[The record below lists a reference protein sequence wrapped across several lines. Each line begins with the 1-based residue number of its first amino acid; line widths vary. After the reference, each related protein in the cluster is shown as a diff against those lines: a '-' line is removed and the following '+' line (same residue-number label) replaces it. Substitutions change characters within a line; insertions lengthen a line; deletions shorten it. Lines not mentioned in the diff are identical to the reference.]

1 MYEIDGV
8 QVTEDHLLNKAKKLG
23 ISLEEYLI
31 NNPSI
36 TKVEEQLPVSDNK
49 VEPLNSDEVNSLDL
63 YVQNMKSSDSK
74 PVRLPSFQ
82 EEEDFEAAKTK
93 DNFQSTIDN
102 VDNAVASADQA
113 LDMFPSWMQDIV
125 NSDGETTTKSD
136 INNSVKN
143 NVSLLQS
150 GEPAKEPA
158 KQETPST
165 LNDILGQFYTEE
177 EVQENLPDLALPL
190 EAEAVESTNLY
201 DIINKGEEVEVL
213 SDSEKV
219 DVNAS
224 VNWENVA
231 DYETAM
237 DQYNSLKYDI
247 VNNDQTTGE
256 EKLLKLNEL
265 EAPNSMIDYGNTR
278 VIRPEF
284 RKDFELKLK
293 PVTGVNLSGD
303 LSFDPTDEQRQAASD
318 AQGNTELFTLKD
330 LDTNF
335 DDAIQSSINEND
347 IIQGRMLSYMEIFKP
362 LIEEK
367 KNSLQKKY
375 AMTDPISLNAANE
388 ELMAYQNG
396 LLENALAGDKSVQT
410 QVDALI
416 EAGGVVYGEKL
427 KELDRAQSDFY
438 SSIDR
443 SKYDIRKT
451 FGDGI
456 LGDAISLMP
465 RALEATASWRD
476 LKSRTTTGLADWW
489 DGQMQNVFDPDVID
503 EEGNT
508 RYDNLPTNTLQ
519 ESLKNLKEGKDV
531 HGRDAYV
538 QQTGER
544 AGQIATW
551 EKIDG
556 ELQYDTR
563 ENQIAKIESLLAK
576 RSEPALKRRNERMAI
591 ERWADLAQ
599 KANYDLDEIGIGD
612 VVTGFVESLPYMA
625 AAGGAAVVE
634 VASGGT
640 ATPALLTL
648 IGALGTVA
656 NTTAFFADEY
666 DKGIRNAMEEQGL
679 DPNDP
684 QAYTE
689 AVLSNKYHN
698 TATNFASAGTQSL
711 LERLGTA
718 GLFKGFAAGFGKT
731 GRQGIKSIYGD
742 GMKTWIKSQPQ
753 RGLIL
758 GRTSVVE
765 GGTEVGQQLTSDIA
779 QAFNMNEY
787 GNPFKYTNG
796 KILQDNFVAGASIGL
811 FTAGGG
817 YVSGQ
822 TAAEVRNITRD
833 LAVKFDWNGRIKE
846 TAIAFQKQEQKIKD
860 MYEAGTL
867 TEKEYQEETEA
878 LSTIRNA
885 ALGTPKGFRAPAKEA
900 SIDLLIERKKLQN
913 KIESQ
918 DDAFT
923 GPAKDRVKEI
933 NQELAKIEIV
943 ESALQNQSGVSKALD
958 TEFIEAATDQEV
970 QEGLIAR
977 GYLDKRVTELLN
989 DPKRKG
995 KNKLTEEQAIEQAQ
1009 NEIEEAS
1016 KQRGFNFQDENVI
1029 FLNKD
1034 RISKSGAY
1042 FTGAH
1047 EILHQILKKTLAKND
1062 NSAKVLANALDKK
1075 LKSIKTSKL
1084 TGKDGAKLAAFY
1096 KRLEAYKNDP
1106 KITADKKAEEV
1117 VTLFSEALE
1126 YGQIKFDRKF
1136 LENTGDMFRRAAQN
1150 LAPETMG
1157 KLNFESAEDVYRFIK
1172 GFNKSLKKGKLTK
1185 AQKQAAEKGIDI
1197 SDKLVADLDKDV
1209 DLVEQ
1214 SGERA
1219 VDAAFGLGMDFAK
1232 DETLDNMMKNNEDP
1246 YFMAEEFRKDME
1258 YLADKTY
1265 GPNSNQDEVIKD
1277 KYAINRDALIDELV
1291 FDSQTNQGVNYLVKS
1306 YLKKKK
1312 DGTLD
1317 KIDKKDL
1324 AKIKQKNPNTKL
1336 KVGDDITMGMFVGGT
1351 RAGMPV
1357 KIFNIGA
1364 RVLGIKNVD
1373 TGPIK
1378 TKKDFSQ
1385 EKEGPSLR
1393 KTMGL
1398 YTSKEIDKMRTDI
1411 ESEKAKKGVGP
1422 NVLKD
1427 LDKQLEEVS
1436 VLEELSNTKVKKGPY
1451 KGLTYGQ
1458 VTEKI
1463 YDKAKQQIVKG
1474 ALISPTEVV
1483 NFLEQ
1488 EFRRKNLGLVDEV
1501 KALMGA
1507 PASVEY
1513 ENFLKE
1519 QGPKIYDKLKQRQV
1533 NKRFKEFKTPD
1544 IDPETGIQR
1553 RASTDESTAAG
1564 SRIKDKYAGNRQ
1576 FKKLDF
1582 DEDAWVDYH
1591 LRPKTGRPASKQTA
1605 LAEATAEIIGFDAAQ
1620 EVLADPE
1627 VVEKFEEAG
1636 KAEQLQDVVAQ
1647 VADQMNREVGFDFAK
1662 DEEGGP
1668 LNLSELTP
1676 EQFENQADILIDV
1689 LERDG
1694 YKDDNGNITKAMRD
1708 ALMEVDPSVAQMMTN
1723 LFEENTGLFGKDGFQ
1738 NILKESDRVSQD
1750 IKDRIKDRSLLLF
1763 RKGNIVEGVAD
1774 AFAAN
1779 TLALKGIIDSDVLI
1793 NLDKDLNIL
1802 GFKYGILDPA
1812 KLKKKTGEPGR
1823 YFGEFT
1829 KAKNISKA
1837 DKKLLKKMGLNPK
1850 DIIAM
1855 NKDASKLKKIL
1866 NDIWSQ
1872 ESVEGKLK
1880 ALQRNKLTID
1890 KANVANIKAF
1900 KYIAYKMQEGVRNRT
1915 IDANYAYQLLQAQTN
1930 IVKGFRALSGFE
1942 YVYLVD
1948 GKQTLPATRF
1958 SNKGAL
1964 KVEQV
1969 GSPEW
1974 DSYMDKLNDVAEYTD
1989 RFNIHK
1995 KRFSEEGIEGS
2006 ELDYRAA
2013 RQAYAD
2019 LIPKGEHLGP
2029 NANTMAELFEN
2040 IENGTLNESVLD
2052 NMLADHT
2059 QFFGPTYLMD
2069 VMDSKGIE
2077 FGPKTARTSKEGL
2090 YRLTK
2095 FLPPKYRKNVYSITG
2110 QDATTYIAKE
2120 IEFQK
2125 ALQQLNKKQREAV
2138 SEDSK
2143 ELNEYAGS
2151 LQSFSKDMSMEEVL
2165 SKAITLDKALE
2176 IARDPNAPVKK
2187 IRVFDFDDTLAT
2199 SNNIVSATRGEET
2212 IELNAEEFAKDG
2224 KRLMD
2229 EGWDMNFDDFNRVT
2243 DGGKGPLFSLAE
2255 KIRDARGT
2263 EEVYVLTA
2271 RAPQAQGAIYEFLK
2285 SQGLEIPLKNI
2296 TGLGN
2301 STGAAKANWIIDKAA
2316 EGYNDF
2322 YFADDAIQNVE
2333 AVRDALEVV
2342 DVKSKV
2348 QQAKFSFAKDVDS
2361 DFNKII
2367 EQKTGIA
2374 ADKVYEAAKAKMAG
2388 ASKGKFKFFIP
2399 PSAEDFV
2406 GLIYPLLGKGKL
2418 GDAQM
2423 AWFDKHLLKPYA
2435 RAMSNMSTAR
2445 LNLMEDFKALKKE
2458 LDVPAELK
2466 KEAVDGFTNEQ
2477 AVRVYIWNNL
2487 GYDVPGLSKT
2497 DQQELY
2503 DIVATNDKLRTFGDK
2518 IIQISKDG
2526 YVKPTNDWTVGN
2538 ITSDL
2543 LEGLNTIKRQEL
2555 LKEYND
2561 NVDLIFSEKNLN
2573 KLEAAFGQK
2582 YREAIENMLSR
2593 MKSGKNRTSQG
2604 SRLSNKILDYI
2615 NGSNAAIMFFNTR
2628 SAILQTISSINFMN
2642 WSFNNPIQAGKAF
2655 ANQPQYW
2662 KDFMT
2667 LMNSDF
2673 LKDRRNGTRI
2683 DVSSNEIADAAKTA
2697 KNKAKAA
2704 MAYVLEKGYL
2714 PTQYADSFAIAAGGA
2729 TWYRN
2734 RINSLMKEDPNMSE
2748 SEASA
2753 IALEG
2758 WREISEESQQ
2768 SSRPDKISQQQ
2779 ASDYGRLI
2787 LMFANTPMQ
2796 YARLQK
2802 RAVQDLAN
2810 GRGDAKTNISKIAY
2824 YGVVQSIIFNA
2835 LQQAMFAMGM
2845 GDEEEDEKR
2854 VSKTLN
2860 GMLDS
2865 QLRGLGIGGATISVA
2880 KNFLLDIYERSGRS
2894 RPEYVDAAWKLFQF
2908 SPPIGSK
2915 ISKIRQALWLMNSKK
2930 RRQEVFDKGF
2940 SLDNPAYESAAKVIS
2955 ATTNIPLDRLFMKFN
2970 NVSAAL
2976 EDDNEAWQ
2984 TIAMLGGWPSWSIK
2998 PDPNKYKTKKK
3009 KEIKPKKKS
3018 TPDPKIEKLKKIQ
3031 SKKTTDKTTRRMN
3044 LLKNL

>member
-23 ISLEEYLI
+23 ISLEEYLT

-36 TKVEEQLPVSDNK
+36 TKVEEVVDAGRIQDAQQPLSGDEINALSDY
-49 VEPLNSDEVNSLDL
+49 LNVKN
-63 YVQNMKSSDSK
+63 
-74 PVRLPSFQ
+74 PVRLPSKAEEEEYKTTENVKEFDYLNPYKDMEAPMTNSQ
-82 EEEDFEAAKTK
+82 FVDGEYVGQAEQPEEELINTDGQTSTKTKVEQTVQDNVNLLQNGETPEEEDP
-93 DNFQSTIDN
+93 NSLG
-102 VDNAVASADQA
+102 AV
-113 LDMFPSWMQDIV
+113 L
-125 NSDGETTTKSD
+125 K
-136 INNSVKN
+136 
-143 NVSLLQS
+143 
-150 GEPAKEPA
+150 
-158 KQETPST
+158 
-165 LNDILGQFYTEE
+165 QFYSDDEIE
-177 EVQENLPDLALPL
+177 DNIPNLALPFEEREHSDL
-190 EAEAVESTNLY
+190 YNLLKNRPE
-201 DIINKGEEVEVL
+201 DIKNTPFSHYKDEL
-213 SDSEKV
+213 SRQETTQL
-219 DVNAS
+219 NAS
-224 VNWENVA
+224 VNWENVP
-231 DYETAM
+231 D
-237 DQYNSLKYDI
+237 YNSALEEYNKLKYDI
-247 VNNDQTTGE
+247 VNNNEISGQEQLVQLNKLQAPSVMIQTGPGE
-256 EKLLKLNEL
+256 
-265 EAPNSMIDYGNTR
+265 R
-278 VIRPEF
+278 VVRPEF
-284 RKDFELKLK
+284 KEEFNNKLR
-293 PVTGVNLSGD
+293 PVTTDARSAGGLSY
-303 LSFDPTDEQRQAASD
+303 DPTTEERQEFSDER
-318 AQGNTELFTLKD
+318 GNQELYTVKD

-362 LIEEK
+362 LLLEK
-367 KNSLQKKY
+367 KTSLQEKY
-375 AMTDPISLNAANE
+375 AMTDPISLNAANAE
-388 ELMAYQNG
+388 YEAYANQ
-396 LLENALAGDKSVQT
+396 LLENALANDPSVKQ
-410 QVDALI
+410 QVNSMI

-427 KELDRAQSDFY
+427 DKINRSQSDFY

-456 LGDAISLMP
+456 LGDAVSLMP

-508 RYDNLPTNTLQ
+508 RYTNLPTNTLQ
-519 ESLKNLKEGKDV
+519 ETLKNLKEGKDYSGQDRYIV
-531 HGRDAYV
+531 
-538 QQTGER
+538 QTGED
-544 AGQIATW
+544 AGKMISW

-556 ELQYDTR
+556 ENIYATP
-563 ENQIAKIESLLAK
+563 EEQIFEIEALLK
-576 RSEPALKRRNERMAI
+576 ERSEPALMRRKERMAI
-591 ERWADLAQ
+591 QKWSELAQ
-599 KANYDLDEIGIGD
+599 KANYDLDEIGLGD
-612 VVTGFVESLPYMA
+612 VVQGFVESLPYMA
-625 AAGGAAVVE
+625 AAGGAAAVE
-634 VASGGT
+634 IATGGA

-648 IGALGTVA
+648 IGAVGTVA

-666 DKGIRNAMEEQGL
+666 DKGIRNAMEEAGL

-684 QAYTE
+684 QAYTD

-731 GRQGIKSIYGD
+731 GMGGIKSIYGD
-742 GMKTWIKSQPQ
+742 GMKTWIKSQPR

-758 GRTSVVE
+758 GRTSVIE

-787 GNPFKYTNG
+787 GNPFKYTNS

-822 TAAEVRNITRD
+822 TATEVRNITRD

-860 MYEAGTL
+860 MYEAGAL
-867 TEKEYQEETEA
+867 SEEEYQEETEA

-900 SIDLLIERKKLQN
+900 AIDLLIERKKLQN

-958 TEFIEAATDQEV
+958 TEFIEAATDQDV
-970 QEGLIAR
+970 KDGLIAR

-1016 KQRGFNFQDENVI
+1016 QQRGFNFQDENVI

-1106 KITADKKAEEV
+1106 NITADKKAEEV

-1214 SGERA
+1214 SGDRA

-1291 FDSQTNQGVNYLVKS
+1291 FDSQTNQGVNYLVKD

-1312 DGTLD
+1312 AGTL
-1317 KIDKKDL
+1317 
-1324 AKIKQKNPNTKL
+1324 PNEGGKP
-1336 KVGDDITMGMFVGGT
+1336 ITMGNYVMGK

-1364 RVLGIKNVD
+1364 RILGIKNVD
-1373 TGPIK
+1373 VTPVE

-1398 YTSKEIDKMRTDI
+1398 YTSKEIDKMRADI
-1411 ESEKAKKGVGP
+1411 ESQKSKKGVGP

-1427 LDKQLEEVS
+1427 LDQQLEEVS
-1436 VLEELSNTKVKKGPY
+1436 VLEELSNTKVNKGPY

-1463 YDKAKQQIVKG
+1463 YDKAKQQVIKG
-1474 ALISPTEVV
+1474 ALISPKEVV

-1564 SRIKDKYAGNRQ
+1564 SRIKDKYAGNPQ

-1689 LERDG
+1689 LEKDG

-1900 KYIAYKMQEGVRNRT
+1900 KYIAYKMQEGVRNGT

-1930 IVKGFRALSGFE
+1930 IVMGFRALSGFE

-1958 SNKGAL
+1958 SGKGAL

-2348 QQAKFSFAKDVDS
+2348 QQAKFNFAKDVDS

-2466 KEAVDGFTNEQ
+2466 KEAVDNFTNEQ

-2518 IIQISKDG
+2518 IIQISKNG
-2526 YVKPTNDWTVGN
+2526 YVKPTGDWTVGN

-2555 LKEYND
+2555 LKEYNE

-2582 YREAIENMLSR
+2582 YREAMENMLSR
-2593 MKSGKNRTSQG
+2593 MKSGKNRTSHG
-2604 SRLSNKILDYI
+2604 SRLSNRILDYI

-2642 WSFNNPIQAGKAF
+2642 WSFNNPVQAGKAF
-2655 ANQPQYW
+2655 ANQSQYW

-2704 MAYVLEKGYL
+2704 MAYILEKGYL

-2734 RINSLMKEDPNMSE
+2734 RIKSLMKEDPNMSE

-2984 TIAMLGGWPSWSIK
+2984 TIAMLGGWPAWSIK

-3009 KEIKPKKKS
+3009 KKTKTKKKS
-3018 TPDPKIEKLKKIQ
+3018 KPDPKMEKLKNIESNKMK
-3031 SKKTTDKTTRRMN
+3031 SSNKRTMD